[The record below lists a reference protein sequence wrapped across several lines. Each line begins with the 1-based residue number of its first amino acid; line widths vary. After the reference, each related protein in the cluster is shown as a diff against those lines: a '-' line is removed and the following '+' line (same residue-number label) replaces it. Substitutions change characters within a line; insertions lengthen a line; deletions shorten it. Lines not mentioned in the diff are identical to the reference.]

1 MSHTPCGS
9 SADVF
14 VPPPRLSVLCLCS
27 VSLFCVSVLC
37 LSVLCLCSVSLFC
50 VSVLCLSAV
59 LSLCSLCSISLF
71 CLSVLS
77 LCTVSLLLYLSVL
90 SLLSLSLSLSLL
102 VSYPRL
108 YTRHITINA
117 DCTHGMSLQITPT
130 DPVTR
135 GVQGRCTRSR
145 CCSAYPRGA
154 GPSPTQ
160 PRACS
165 SS

>member
-71 CLSVLS
+71 CSVS
-77 LCTVSLLLYLSVL
+77 VSVSVCV
-90 SLLSLSLSLSLL
+90 SVCSVSLSLSLSSLSLSL